1 MGLSTWKC
9 AICQSRGAASERAS
23 DTGLFTC
30 ENNNRANQIVDTSFF
45 TGGKN
50 RTTNQLASLVQRDYL
65 HLDAFWRVNLG
76 TYLIIFVI
84 FITDLPDSVLIL

>member
-1 MGLSTWKC
+1 MCYLSVTR
-9 AICQSRGAASERAS
+9 SGERVS
-23 DTGLFTC
+23 DTVLFTC
-30 ENNNRANQIVDTSFF
+30 ENNDRANQSVDTLFF

-76 TYLIIFVI
+76 TYIMIFVI

>member
-1 MGLSTWKC
+1 MCYLSVTR
-9 AICQSRGAASERAS
+9 SGERES
-23 DTGLFTC
+23 TTVLFTC
-30 ENNNRANQIVDTSFF
+30 ENNDRANQSVDTSFF

-65 HLDAFWRVNLG
+65 RLDAFWRVNLG
-76 TYLIIFVI
+76 TYIMIFVI

>member
-1 MGLSTWKC
+1 M
-9 AICQSRGAASERAS
+9 IEPIRAS
-23 DTGLFTC
+23 IRRFSLV
-30 ENNNRANQIVDTSFF
+30 EKI
-45 TGGKN
+45 

-76 TYLIIFVI
+76 TYVMIFVI

>member
-1 MGLSTWKC
+1 M
-9 AICQSRGAASERAS
+9 IEPIRAS
-23 DTGLFTC
+23 IRRFSLV
-30 ENNNRANQIVDTSFF
+30 E
-45 TGGKN
+45 KN

-76 TYLIIFVI
+76 TYIMIFVI